1 VQYKALT
8 CPRCGS
14 LAIKKNGRS
23 KQGKQRFRC
32 NYCFRQFLTDYS
44 YQGCRP
50 EVRQLIVPM
59 TLNGSGIRDITR
71 VLGVSINTVLKT
83 IKQAASKASEPRLP
97 GRVTDLQVDE
107 MWSFVGKKENQRW
120 LWYGF
125 DAARQQIIC
134 WQTGRRTDATCE
146 QLLAKLEGCQ
156 VLRYCT
162 DQWESYA
169 KLLPVERHWV
179 GKDATQGI
187 ERQNLNFRTH
197 LKRYQRKTICFS
209 KSDQM
214 HDAVTKLYINHSNQ
228 GHLF

>member
-1 VQYKALT
+1 VQYKAIT
-8 CPRCGS
+8 CPRCDS

-23 KQGKQRFRC
+23 KQNKQRYRC
-32 NYCFRQFLTDYS
+32 NYCFRQFLTDYT

-50 EVRQLIVPM
+50 EVRHLIVPM

-83 IKQAASKASEPRLP
+83 IKQAAANISEPRP
-97 GRVTDLQVDE
+97 PRRVTDLQVDE
-107 MWSFVGKKENQRW
+107 MWSFVGKKANQRW

-125 DAARQQIIC
+125 DAARKQIIA

-146 QLLAKLEGCQ
+146 RLMGKLSGCQ

-162 DQWESYA
+162 DEWESYE

-179 GKDATQGI
+179 GKEATQSI

-209 KSDQM
+209 KSEPM
-214 HDAVTKLYINHSNQ
+214 HDAVTKLYIDHSNQ
-228 GHLF
+228 EHHF